1 MPNADLEP
9 NKIEIRMSKID
20 GSIKE
25 FRLPRRMDPHDPEV
39 QSVIRAFLGPLMH
52 ETEVDDV
59 IRGLQARS
67 A

>member
-9 NKIEIRMSKID
+9 NKIEIIMSKID

-25 FRLPRRMDPHDPEV
+25 FRLPRSMDPHDPEV
-39 QSVIRAFLGPLMH
+39 QSVIRAYLGPVMH
-52 ETEVDDV
+52 KTEVDDV
-59 IRGLQARS
+59 IRNLQAHS